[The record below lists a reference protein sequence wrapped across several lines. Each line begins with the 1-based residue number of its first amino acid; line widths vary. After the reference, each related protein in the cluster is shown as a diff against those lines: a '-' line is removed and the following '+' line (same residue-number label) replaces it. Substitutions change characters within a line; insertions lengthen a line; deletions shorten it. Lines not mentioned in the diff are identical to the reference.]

1 MKEYFHAEN
10 LFYQEKYDDLTKY
23 IMKHPTT
30 NRLTIFLNNIA
41 LSETGRLNDLMFHFP
56 QSPDGQSLF
65 LKWEM
70 FGEVLRR
77 GGYFYY
83 TTGMINEAHRW
94 AYENMIM
101 KGITPEGL
109 KMLIK
114 TELINGNYKIASK
127 YNLILKNTLF
137 YRDKAS
143 EFDKLLSDDK
153 AVESHPEF
161 GVKRKEKI
169 GHDFFSI
176 TDNPYINIERAL
188 SFDSLNRKAYMYK
201 LAYLMLTEDYTGIA
215 KGLARLENLGYK
227 KIPLHLE
234 EAALV
239 CRMSDSAPL
248 MNLGNLKINPQTEA
262 RFNQFLQ
269 TFQSYGNSLKT
280 AEPVLK
286 QKFGNT
292 FWYYAFY
299 H

>member
-1 MKEYFHAEN
+1 M
-10 LFYQEKYDDLTKY
+10 
-23 IMKHPTT
+23 
-30 NRLTIFLNNIA
+30 
-41 LSETGRLNDLMFHFP
+41 
-56 QSPDGQSLF
+56 
-65 LKWEM
+65 
-70 FGEVLRR
+70 
-77 GGYFYY
+77 
-83 TTGMINEAHRW
+83 
-94 AYENMIM
+94 
-101 KGITPEGL
+101 
-109 KMLIK
+109 
-114 TELINGNYKIASK
+114 
-127 YNLILKNTLF
+127 
-137 YRDKAS
+137 
-143 EFDKLLSDDK
+143 
-153 AVESHPEF
+153 
-161 GVKRKEKI
+161 EKI

-188 SFDSLNRKAYMYK
+188 SFDSLNLKAYMYK
-201 LAYLMLTEDYTGIA
+201 LAYLMLIEDYSGIA

-269 TFQSYGNSLKT
+269 TFQSSGNSLKT